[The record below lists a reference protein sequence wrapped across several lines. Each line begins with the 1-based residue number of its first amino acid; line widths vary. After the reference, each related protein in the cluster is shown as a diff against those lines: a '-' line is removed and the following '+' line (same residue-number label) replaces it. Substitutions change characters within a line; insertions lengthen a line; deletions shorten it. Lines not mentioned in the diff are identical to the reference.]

1 MWAEGKVRIVDI
13 AQELGVSTATV
24 SNVIHGKT
32 AKISARTVKTY
43 VSELNSSYHGII
55 SSSRKGYHIDPEIGA
70 KALKEAK
77 SCIPQTARERVA
89 YIMKR
94 SSRGPV

>member
-1 MWAEGKVRIVDI
+1 MLKQLFEANTWVTAVSLANV
-13 AQELGVSTATV
+13 LG
-24 SNVIHGKT
+24 
-32 AKISARTVKTY
+32 ISARTVKTY

-77 SCIPQTARERVA
+77 ILYTADGQGE
-89 YIMKR
+89 
-94 SSRGPV
+94 SRLHYEED